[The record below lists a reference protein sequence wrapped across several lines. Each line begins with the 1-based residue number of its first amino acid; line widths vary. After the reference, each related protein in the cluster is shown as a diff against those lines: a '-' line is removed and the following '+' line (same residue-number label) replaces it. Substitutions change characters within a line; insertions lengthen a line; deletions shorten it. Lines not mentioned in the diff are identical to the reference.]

1 MKCYNCSKPAMYA
14 VGEQDIPLCLDCYLK
29 HSQVTQAQMENH
41 ERWLNYLQDE
51 MAAQVGMP
59 PMGPRFPPRPKPVIL
74 GGVRMNNINVSNSV
88 IGTINT
94 GTIGVIDQSI
104 SALVQTGEPNLAQA
118 VKELSEAI
126 LKSGDLTSNQK
137 AELVEGLS
145 VVAEEAAA
153 PKERRRSA
161 VARAILENAAK
172 VTSLANDITDV
183 GQKWWPV
190 LMAAFGAT
198 S

>member
-1 MKCYNCSKPAMYA
+1 MYA
-14 VGEQDIPLCLDCYLK
+14 VGAQDIPLCLDCYLK
-29 HSQVTQAQMENH
+29 FSQISQAEMENH
-41 ERWLNYLQDE
+41 ERWMNYLHDE
-51 MAAQVGMP
+51 IAAQVGMP
-59 PMGPRFPPRPKPVIL
+59 PMGPRFPTRPKPVIL

-88 IGTINT
+88 VGTINT

-104 SALVQTGEPNLAQA
+104 SALVQTGQPELAQA

-145 VVAEEAAA
+145 VVAEEASA
-153 PKERRRSA
+153 PKERRRSS
-161 VARAILENAAK
+161 VARTILENASK
-172 VTSLANDITDV
+172 VIALADDITDV
-183 GQKWWPV
+183 CQKWWPV
-190 LMAAFGAT
+190 LMAAFGAG